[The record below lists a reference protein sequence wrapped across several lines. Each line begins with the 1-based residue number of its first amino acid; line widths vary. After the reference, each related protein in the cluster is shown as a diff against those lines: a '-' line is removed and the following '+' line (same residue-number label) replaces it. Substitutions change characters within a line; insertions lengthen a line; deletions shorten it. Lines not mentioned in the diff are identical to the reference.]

1 MSRVLQPDIF
11 TGRAF
16 PVCPTCGEPEREP
29 HRHLSADVAVLAEM
43 LLAEMARRPDRR
55 EPAAPREYMTVRQ
68 LSEHSGFSVRTLQEW
83 ARDPADPLP
92 AVSLGGG
99 KLVFRRSAY
108 DSWFER
114 RERARAGAVGGAVRG
129 ILERGRR

>member
-1 MSRVLQPDIF
+1 MSRALQPDIF
-11 TGRAF
+11 ASRSYPLCA
-16 PVCPTCGEPEREP
+16 TCGEPERAK
-29 HRHLSADVAVLAEM
+29 HHHLSDEACAIAEHVLS
-43 LLAEMARRPDRR
+43 EMARRPDRP
-55 EPAAPREYMTVRQ
+55 EPVGQREYLTVKQ
-68 LSEHSGFSVRTLQEW
+68 LSEYSGFSVRTLQEW
-83 ARDPADPLP
+83 ARDQADPLP
-92 AVSLGGG
+92 SVSLGGG